1 MFLNTDAKYIW
12 LNGAFQPFNDTNIHL
27 LSHTLH
33 YGLGAFEGVRAYET
47 ETGGAIFRL
56 RDHTERLFDAA
67 DKINI
72 TIPYSIEELE
82 AVQKEAM
89 TKNNLK
95 EGYIRPIVFLGSESM
110 GLRAKD
116 LVSVNV
122 AVACWEWPSYMDP
135 EAKKKGISVIKSP
148 YQQYDNP
155 LYSNNK
161 IIGTYINSIMAL
173 HDALAKN
180 ADEAILL
187 DKNGFISEGS
197 GENLFIVKDSK
208 LLTPKIDFC
217 LNGITR
223 QSVITMA
230 QNLGVE
236 VEEKDLTKVNYE
248 ILPHLNKEIK
258 EFCKLNKIKKLKD
271 VPSNLLE
278 TNRKGFVNGYHKIIQ
293 KCHIDNEPWI
303 NVKVKDVFKEFKW
316 PFYFLDF
323 ETVMQTVPI
332 IKDTRPNDRLPFQ
345 WSVHKWTNIDEEIK
359 IDEGS
364 SFLKFDNQDIENEFL
379 ISLIKILEDKGTI
392 FVHNASFEV
401 SLLNSLKIKTKFKK
415 YSKDID
421 NIISRVADTLTI
433 VRENFY
439 SPLMKGKYSLKN
451 IVKSIPTS
459 VDYNE
464 EDEIEGG
471 MGAQLAW
478 FLYTDPKSSKKDKNL
493 QEDKLTTYC
502 AKDTYAL
509 YDLVKYFMK

>member
-135 EAKKKGISVIKSP
+135 EAKKKGISIIKSP

-197 GENLFIVKDSK
+197 GENLFIVRDAK
-208 LLTPKIDFC
+208 LLTPKTDFC

-223 QSVITMA
+223 QTVIKIA
-230 QNLGVE
+230 QNLGIE
-236 VEEKDLTKVNYE
+236 VQEKDLLFDELVNADEAFFSGTAVEITPITMVDNSIIGDGTIGPISERLQSKYYE
-248 ILPHLNKEIK
+248 IV
-258 EFCKLNKIKKLKD
+258 C
-271 VPSNLLE
+271 
-278 TNRKGFVNGYHKIIQ
+278 G
-293 KCHIDNEPWI
+293 
-303 NVKVKDVFKEFKW
+303 
-316 PFYFLDF
+316 
-323 ETVMQTVPI
+323 
-332 IKDTRPNDRLPFQ
+332 KDT
-345 WSVHKWTNIDEEIK
+345 
-359 IDEGS
+359 
-364 SFLKFDNQDIENEFL
+364 
-379 ISLIKILEDKGTI
+379 
-392 FVHNASFEV
+392 A
-401 SLLNSLKIKTKFKK
+401 
-415 YSKDID
+415 YSDW
-421 NIISRVADTLTI
+421 LTYI
-433 VRENFY
+433 
-439 SPLMKGKYSLKN
+439 
-451 IVKSIPTS
+451 
-459 VDYNE
+459 
-464 EDEIEGG
+464 
-471 MGAQLAW
+471 
-478 FLYTDPKSSKKDKNL
+478 
-493 QEDKLTTYC
+493 
-502 AKDTYAL
+502 
-509 YDLVKYFMK
+509 

>member
-1 MFLNTDAKYIW
+1 MAKNNYTLTKTKILSGIQCHKKLW
-12 LNGAFQPFNDTNIHL
+12 LELDKEREHKELDKEREHKDRSLFHSGNRFGQIVRDN
-27 LSHTLH
+27 
-33 YGLGAFEGVRAYET
+33 YGLGLDLSNEYDSKIALDETNKAINDKNIKVIYEAAFLFSDTLIRADVLVRNKDQWDLLEAKT
-47 ETGGAIFRL
+47 VSDLKPG
-56 RDHTERLFDAA
+56 
-67 DKINI
+67 NI
-72 TIPYSIEELE
+72 TDISIQSFVVKNSNVKISNTKLLYINREFIYKGDDNYKNLILEKDITNEVSIEE
-82 AVQKEAM
+82 
-89 TKNNLK
+89 KNIKNVIEKLK
-95 EGYIRPIVFLGSESM
+95 IISKPKSPCP
-110 GLRAKD
+110 K
-116 LVSVNV
+116 
-122 AVACWEWPSYMDP
+122 
-135 EAKKKGISVIKSP
+135 ISVGKHCNIPYPCDFKS
-148 YQQYDNP
+148 
-155 LYSNNK
+155 
-161 IIGTYINSIMAL
+161 I
-173 HDALAKN
+173 
-180 ADEAILL
+180 
-187 DKNGFISEGS
+187 
-197 GENLFIVKDSK
+197 
-208 LLTPKIDFC
+208 C
-217 LNGITR
+217 
-223 QSVITMA
+223 
-230 QNLGVE
+230 E

-379 ISLIKILEDKGTI
+379 ISLIKVLEDKGTI

-439 SPLMKGKYSLKN
+439 SPLMKGKYSLKD

>member
-122 AVACWEWPSYMDP
+122 ADACWEWPSYMDP
-135 EAKKKGISVIKSP
+135 EAKKKGISIIKSP

-197 GENLFIVKDSK
+197 GENLFIVRDAK
-208 LLTPKIDFC
+208 LLTPKTDFC

-223 QSVITMA
+223 QTVIKIA
-230 QNLGVE
+230 HNLGIE
-236 VEEKDLTKVNYE
+236 VQEKDLLFDELVNADEAFFSGTAVEITPITKVDNLKIGSGMIGPISERLQTKYSEIVCGKDANYPE
-248 ILPHLNKEIK
+248 WL
-258 EFCKLNKIKKLKD
+258 
-271 VPSNLLE
+271 
-278 TNRKGFVNGYHKIIQ
+278 
-293 KCHIDNEPWI
+293 
-303 NVKVKDVFKEFKW
+303 
-316 PFYFLDF
+316 
-323 ETVMQTVPI
+323 
-332 IKDTRPNDRLPFQ
+332 
-345 WSVHKWTNIDEEIK
+345 TNI
-359 IDEGS
+359 
-364 SFLKFDNQDIENEFL
+364 
-379 ISLIKILEDKGTI
+379 
-392 FVHNASFEV
+392 
-401 SLLNSLKIKTKFKK
+401 
-415 YSKDID
+415 
-421 NIISRVADTLTI
+421 
-433 VRENFY
+433 
-439 SPLMKGKYSLKN
+439 
-451 IVKSIPTS
+451 
-459 VDYNE
+459 
-464 EDEIEGG
+464 
-471 MGAQLAW
+471 
-478 FLYTDPKSSKKDKNL
+478 
-493 QEDKLTTYC
+493 
-502 AKDTYAL
+502 
-509 YDLVKYFMK
+509 